1 MMNVNAKIIKWSKV
15 ELSFLNNNVEFQKYT
30 SSGERWGRSN
40 KTQIYVTK
48 NGDEI
53 DSIFIG
59 LRVDN
64 SRDISKY
71 ILNSKVIF
79 FKNKK
84 APYKNLS
91 QFNFTYTENKSAQLF
106 VGIYDIDNLTRN
118 TEINENISSVKS
130 AIIQLKKENKL
141 PSYFLSSHHLVFKRD
156 VYWVIYLK
164 NPYIGDKSETFDIS
178 KLEPFKNKRFPE
190 FKNFI
195 DNWINLSISRHKNL
209 TNTVK
214 LKREVN
220 IDFDKYKSD
229 KDTAYY
235 LTKFDEISLYDVANK
250 TKEKRLEAENKK
262 KQKLLAQKKAE
273 EDKQKKLLAQ
283 KKAEEEK
290 QKKLLAQKKVEEEE
304 KQKKLIKQKEEQE
317 NKFKEKIAK
326 LPEFKDPRKNL
337 PKLDYYKLYLNSV
350 RQFMKEHPDE
360 FDIVTVAEYLAL
372 VKGILD
378 DELNNEIENNIKEM
392 ILFTNQSEKFVS
404 FDDLYIKKTLEVSLK
419 RAPGEFAKLEKQI
432 SLIEAFLLNNLSSRF
447 YDDAIKLTKEA
458 KSVFLNPESLV
469 QISNYSLKIENFLK
483 KAKKLETSKNN
494 VSRQIV
500 ILENYLKENLMIN
513 SSPKIINEIKLLRSI
528 LENEDYEKLIKKE
541 NSAENF
547 LSKIPE
553 YKKQKEEEE
562 KRKLL
567 AQKKAEEEKQKK
579 LLAQKKAEEDKQK
592 KLLAQKKAE
601 EEKQKKLL
609 AQKKA
614 EEKAENEKKRKILAK
629 KRAELNRIKGKKIVS
644 NYATGKKKYNVTS
657 ETTFHFMEATHNLMS
672 SLELLYR
679 AYDENVQADKL
690 KAQIAY
696 NQESKYTQKQ
706 KLQSTR
712 SIVDVSTVDIRS
724 KIQDNSQELSAIGKE
739 YYQAALPYA
748 YQAYG
753 HSFYLYHRVK
763 NTIEGASQSSG
774 LEGLI
779 MNANEIVGLLSI
791 LKDIP
796 QFARNMQSTTKLI
809 FTGAKTKKVKDKGS
823 HSKALKELEL

>member
-1 MMNVNAKIIKWSKV
+1 MLKANAKIIKWSKI
-15 ELSFLNNNVEFQKYT
+15 ELNFLNNSTDFKKYT
-30 SSGERWGRSN
+30 SAAEHWGRTN
-40 KTQIYVTK
+40 KTQIYLTK

-59 LRVDN
+59 LRVENNRDAGRYITQKKTELTRDDN
-64 SRDISKY
+64 
-71 ILNSKVIF
+71 
-79 FKNKK
+79 
-84 APYKNLS
+84 APYKSLS
-91 QFNFTYTENKSAQLF
+91 KFNFTDTRNKSAQLF
-106 VGIYDIDNLTRN
+106 TGIYNINDLFKSNNLNATL
-118 TEINENISSVKS
+118 SSFKS
-130 AIIQLKKENKL
+130 AFQQLKNKNNL
-141 PSYFLSSHHLVFKRD
+141 PDYFLSSHHLIFKKD
-156 VYWVIYLK
+156 FYWLVYLK
-164 NPYIGDKSETFDIS
+164 NPYLGKKNDNLEIS
-178 KLEPFKNKRFPE
+178 KLEPNKINEFPE
-190 FKNFI
+190 IKNYM
-195 DNWINLSISRHKNL
+195 DNWINLSISRHKKIVS
-209 TNTVK
+209 TIK
-214 LKREVN
+214 LKKEAN
-220 IDFDKYKSD
+220 IVFYKYKSD
-229 KDTAYY
+229 KDITYY
-235 LTKFDEISLYDVANK
+235 LSKFEEKNLYDVINK
-250 TKEKRLEAENKK
+250 TEEKKLKAEKNKK
-262 KQKLLAQKKAE
+262 E
-273 EDKQKKLLAQ
+273 KLLAQ

-290 QKKLLAQKKVEEEE
+290 QRKLLAQKKAEEEE

-350 RQFMKEHPDE
+350 REFMKEHPDE
-360 FDIVTVAEYLAL
+360 FDIVTIAEYLAS
-372 VKGILD
+372 VKEILD
-378 DELNNEIENNIKEM
+378 DELNNEIENNIKKM

-419 RAPGEFAKLEKQI
+419 KAPREFAKLEKQI
-432 SLIEAFLLNNLSSRF
+432 SIIEAFLLNNLSSKY
-447 YDDAIKLTKEA
+447 YDEAIKLTKEA
-458 KSVFLNPESLV
+458 KSVFLNPESLA

-494 VSRQIV
+494 VSKQIV

-513 SSPKIINEIKLLRSI
+513 SSPKIIDEIKLLRSL
-528 LENEDYEKLIKKE
+528 LEDEDYEKLIKKE

-567 AQKKAEEEKQKK
+567 AQKKAEEEKQR
-579 LLAQKKAEEDKQK
+579 
-592 KLLAQKKAE
+592 
-601 EEKQKKLL
+601 KLL

-644 NYATGKKKYNVTS
+644 NYSTGKKKYNVTS
-657 ETTFHFMEATHNLMS
+657 ETTFHFMEATHNLMT

-696 NQESKYTQKQ
+696 NLESKYTQKQ

-724 KIQDNSQELSAIGKE
+724 KIQDNSQELSEIGKE

-763 NTIEGASQSSG
+763 NTIESASQSSG
-774 LEGLI
+774 LEGLL

-791 LKDIP
+791 LRDLP

>member
-1 MMNVNAKIIKWSKV
+1 MLKANAKIIKWSKI
-15 ELSFLNNNVEFQKYT
+15 ELNFLNNSTDFKKYT
-30 SSGERWGRSN
+30 SAAEHWGRTN
-40 KTQIYVTK
+40 KTQIYLTK
-48 NGDEI
+48 NGEEI

-59 LRVDN
+59 LRVENNRNAGAFITDVKTRLT
-64 SRDISKY
+64 RD
-71 ILNSKVIF
+71 
-79 FKNKK
+79 KN
-84 APYKNLS
+84 APYKFLNN
-91 QFNFTYTENKSAQLF
+91 FNFTDTRNKSAQLF
-106 VGIYDIDNLTRN
+106 SGIYNINDFFKSNDIN
-118 TEINENISSVKS
+118 TQLSSFKS
-130 AIIQLKKENKL
+130 AFRQLKKKHNL
-141 PSYFLSSHHLVFKRD
+141 PDYFLSSHHLIFKKD
-156 VYWVIYLK
+156 FYWLVYLK
-164 NPYIGDKSETFDIS
+164 NPYLGKKNDYLEIS
-178 KLEPFKNKRFPE
+178 KLEPNKINGFPE
-190 FKNFI
+190 IKNYM
-195 DNWINLSISRHKNL
+195 DNWINLSLSRHKKIVS
-209 TNTVK
+209 TIK
-214 LKREVN
+214 LKKEAN
-220 IDFDKYKSD
+220 IVFYKYKSD
-229 KDTAYY
+229 KDITYY
-235 LTKFDEISLYDVANK
+235 LSKFEDKNLYDVINK
-250 TKEKRLEAENKK
+250 TEEKKLKAEKNKK
-262 KQKLLAQKKAE
+262 EKLLAQKKAE
-273 EDKQKKLLAQ
+273 EEKQKKLLAQ

-290 QKKLLAQKKVEEEE
+290 QKKLLAQKKAEEEE

-317 NKFKEKIAK
+317 NKFKKKIAK

-378 DELNNEIENNIKEM
+378 DELNNEIENNIKKM
-392 ILFTNQSEKFVS
+392 ILFTNQSEKFIS

-419 RAPGEFAKLEKQI
+419 KAPGEFAKLEKQI

-494 VSRQIV
+494 VSKQIV

-567 AQKKAEEEKQKK
+567 AQKKAEEEKQR
-579 LLAQKKAEEDKQK
+579 

-601 EEKQKKLL
+601 EEKQRKLL

-644 NYATGKKKYNVTS
+644 NYSTGKKKYNVTS
-657 ETTFHFMEATHNLMS
+657 ETTFHFMEATHNLMT

-696 NQESKYTQKQ
+696 NLESKYTQKQ

-724 KIQDNSQELSAIGKE
+724 KIQDNSQELSEIGKE

-763 NTIEGASQSSG
+763 NTIENASQSSG
-774 LEGLI
+774 LEGLL

-791 LKDIP
+791 LKDLP

>member
-106 VGIYDIDNLTRN
+106 VGIYDIDNLTKN
-118 TEINENISSVKS
+118 NDINENISSIKS

-273 EDKQKKLLAQ
+273 EEKQKKLLAQ
-283 KKAEEEK
+283 KKAEEDK
-290 QKKLLAQKKVEEEE
+290 QKKLLAQKKAEEEE

-378 DELNNEIENNIKEM
+378 DELNNEIENNIKKM
-392 ILFTNQSEKFVS
+392 ILFTNQSEKFIS

-419 RAPGEFAKLEKQI
+419 KAPGEFAKLEKQI

-774 LEGLI
+774 LEGLL

>member
-59 LRVDN
+59 LRVEN
-64 SRDISKY
+64 NRDISKY
-71 ILNSKVIF
+71 IMGAKVRF
-79 FKNKK
+79 FKDKK

-106 VGIYDIDNLTRN
+106 VGIYDIDNLTKN
-118 TEINENISSVKS
+118 NDINEQLSSIKS
-130 AIIQLKKENKL
+130 AINQLKNENKL

-214 LKREVN
+214 LKKEVN

-273 EDKQKKLLAQ
+273 EEKQKKLLAE

-290 QKKLLAQKKVEEEE
+290 QKKLLAQKKAEEEE

-317 NKFKEKIAK
+317 NKFREKIAK

-350 RQFMKEHPDE
+350 REFMKEHPDE
-360 FDIVTVAEYLAL
+360 FDIVTIAEYLAS
-372 VKGILD
+372 VKEILD
-378 DELNNEIENNIKEM
+378 DELNNEIENNIKKM

-404 FDDLYIKKTLEVSLK
+404 FDDLYIKKTLEASLK
-419 RAPGEFAKLEKQI
+419 KAPGEFAKLEKQI
-432 SLIEAFLLNNLSSRF
+432 SLLEAFLLNNLSSKY

-458 KSVFLNPESLV
+458 KSVFSNPESLV

-513 SSPKIINEIKLLRSI
+513 SSPKIIDEIKLLRSL
-528 LENEDYEKLIKKE
+528 LEDEDYEKLIKKE

-579 LLAQKKAEEDKQK
+579 LLAQKKAEE
-592 KLLAQKKAE
+592 
-601 EEKQKKLL
+601 EKQKKLL

-644 NYATGKKKYNVTS
+644 NYSTGKKKYNVTS
-657 ETTFHFMEATHNLMS
+657 ETTFHFMEATHNLMT

-724 KIQDNSQELSAIGKE
+724 KIQDNSQELSEIGKE

-774 LEGLI
+774 LEGLL

-791 LKDIP
+791 LRDLP